1 MLKEAINRL
10 ADLARE
16 GKKIAIVPG
25 IDDPRKVY
33 VDEGG
38 QLKHVEIPPP
48 PRNHTVGSLQD
59 LIEYASRLA
68 DDKVGLDMATPV
80 IWHNGNRVCL
90 VIDDRDRRDVV
101 TFPLTTSVEF
111 DAIEAAPH
119 KPLTQPQLIRL
130 LRFKLGAD
138 AALIDKFRRLDWRH
152 STEGRVEV
160 RHGKESLGKEILA
173 KVEGVDELPE
183 EIVVEIPLYEQQ
195 GEREEYEIRL
205 GIEIDTVNQQF
216 GVAAMPGALRAA
228 VDSHQDTIH
237 SRLVRDLHTKKDIP
251 IYYGSP

>member
-10 ADLARE
+10 AELACE
-16 GKKIAIVPG
+16 GKMIAIVPG

-48 PRNHTVGSLQD
+48 LRNHTVGTLQD
-59 LIEYASRLA
+59 LIEYASRLG
-68 DDKVGLDMATPV
+68 DDAAPV
-80 IWHNGNRVCL
+80 IWHYGNKVCL

-101 TFPLTTSVEF
+101 TFPLTTSAEF
-111 DAIEAAPH
+111 DAIQTSPH
-119 KPLTQPQLIRL
+119 DTLNQPQLIRL

-138 AALIDKFRRLDWRH
+138 AALIDKFRRLDWSH
-152 STEGRVEV
+152 STEGRAEV
-160 RHGKESLGKEILA
+160 RHGKESLGKEITA
-173 KVEGVDELPE
+173 KVEGVDELPD

-195 GEREEYEIRL
+195 GEREEYEIHL

-216 GVAAMPGALRAA
+216 RVAAMPGQLRSAI
-228 VDSHQDTIH
+228 DSHQDTIH